1 MVQKVNDKHIM
12 DCEVKVL
19 IRKRNATN
27 EEVYTELKSLVQAS
41 YGSVWTDC
49 APPSPSWVCS

>member
-19 IRKRNATN
+19 IRKRNASN
-27 EEVYTELKSLVQAS
+27 EEVYMELKSLVQAS
-41 YGSVWTDC
+41 YGSVRTGRI
-49 APPSPSWVCS
+49 PHP